1 MSSRRCRCTAIRVFR
16 GEGVDVT
23 FDASSSE
30 AEVGQELNGLVP
42 TAAIE
47 QQVSE

>member
-1 MSSRRCRCTAIRVFR
+1 MAIQVFC

-23 FDASSSE
+23 FDVSSSE
-30 AEVGQELNGLVP
+30 AKVGQELNGSLP

-47 QQVSE
+47 Q